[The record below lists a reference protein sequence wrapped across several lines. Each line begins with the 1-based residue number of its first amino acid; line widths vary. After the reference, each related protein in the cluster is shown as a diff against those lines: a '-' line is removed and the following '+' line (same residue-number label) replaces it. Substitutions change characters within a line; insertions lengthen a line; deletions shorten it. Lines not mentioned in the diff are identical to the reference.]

1 MKFITLFFLL
11 TFILLTQVYSA
22 SKHYAGL
29 NNYNYSFRDTVR
41 KSNNGIIKLDTVKD
55 KNLLRRNGSRRRG
68 KDTVKLSKVTVLDTT
83 KRKKEGLDD
92 EVKSIARDSSI
103 ADNGNGIAYLWGAA
117 RVTYVD
123 FALDADFIRV
133 DKKHNL
139 VFASGRMNPK
149 THQYEGRPN
158 FVQKGESPI
167 SADSLVYNYVTKKAK
182 IYNVVTDQ
190 DGDYLS
196 GGQAKRLNDAETAFR
211 DVLFSTCNLPYPN
224 THFGI
229 VIKKGIAEKHQII
242 SGPAYLEIE
251 GVPLP
256 LFLPFGFFPKPDQ
269 KSSGFILPTFGED
282 NQLGFYLKGFG
293 YYLAFNDYLDL
304 TTTGTYY
311 TKGSYELNATSH
323 YLKKYKYQG
332 TLILGYG
339 SHKYGLET
347 DPPARDFNITWTHS
361 QDPAAN
367 PGTTFSASVN
377 AGTSSYY
384 QNSPAQSGYNLQAL
398 TQNNL
403 RSSISYGKTWPGSPF
418 NFTASL
424 GHSQDITKKT
434 VTLELPTFSLNM
446 TTLSPFEKKDQT
458 GDKKWY
464 QNLTI
469 GYSLQGTNKLNAIPE
484 SELFTA
490 NTFSKKL
497 QNGFQQQ
504 IPIALNLT
512 VLRYLQFNSSISY
525 NERDYFQTIR
535 KHYARGSISGAD
547 SLVTD
552 TVQGFKRAGDYSI
565 STGFSTKVYSMLQF
579 KGKIKA
585 IRDVITP
592 SVSFQY
598 RPDFA
603 DPKYGYYNTIVSNA
617 TIPYPYTFQTYS
629 IFEQSVYGGPGGGK
643 SAGLSL
649 SVNNDIEAKVR
660 ASSSDTSGKDRIIP
674 LIQGLSFS
682 TFYNFVADSLKLSP
696 ISFSGH
702 TALFNQKLGISFGGV
717 LNPYVTQI
725 RDSVSAGRVIRYAH
739 TINQYT
745 WQQGSLPMLTSFNVS
760 ASMSFSSK
768 SIKSNPQ
775 GPQQNANTLQ
785 GMNATQAEKLAMI
798 NPYANAFVD
807 FNVPW
812 SINASYSFFYSNT
825 GVSTSVG
832 NTVQISGDLSITPKW
847 KVTYSSGIDL
857 RAGQVSTSSI
867 GIYRDLHCWDMSFQW
882 IPFGYYKYYSVDLKV
897 KASILQDLKLSKR
910 RDYYNNN

>member
-1 MKFITLFFLL
+1 LKFITLFFLL
-11 TFILLTQVYSA
+11 TFISLTKVYAA
-22 SKHYAGL
+22 SGNAADHNHIAII
-29 NNYNYSFRDTVR
+29 DT
-41 KSNNGIIKLDTVKD
+41 NTHLIKLDPVKD
-55 KNLLRRNGSRRRG
+55 KNLLRRNNRKG
-68 KDTVKLSKVTVLDTT
+68 KGNDTVKLKKVNISDTT
-83 KRKKEGLDD
+83 KKNGGLED
-92 EVKSIARDSSI
+92 EIKSSSKDSSTVDQI
-103 ADNGNGIAYLWGAA
+103 NGIAHLWGQA
-117 RVTYVD
+117 RVTYID
-123 FALDADFIRV
+123 FALDADYIRV

-139 VFASGRMNPK
+139 LFASGRINPK
-149 THQYEGRPN
+149 THRYEGRPN

-196 GGQAKRLNDAETAFR
+196 GGQARRLNDAETAFR
-211 DVLFSTCNLPYPN
+211 DVLFSTCSLPYPE

-251 GVPLP
+251 GVPIP
-256 LFLPFGFFPKPDQ
+256 IVLPFGFFPKPDQ
-269 KSSGFILPTFGED
+269 KTSGFILPTFGED
-282 NQLGFYLKGFG
+282 AQLGFYLKGFG
-293 YYLAFNDYLDL
+293 YYLAFNDYIDL

-311 TKGSYELNATSH
+311 TKGSYELNATSR
-323 YLKKYKYQG
+323 YLKKYKYSG

-347 DPPARDFNITWTHS
+347 DPPSRDFNITWTHS

-384 QNSPAQSGYNLQAL
+384 QNSPAQSNYNLQAL

-403 RSSISYGKTWPGSPF
+403 RSSISYGKTWAGSPF
-418 NFTASL
+418 NFTANL
-424 GHSQDITKKT
+424 GHSQDITRKT

-469 GYSLQGTNKLNAIPE
+469 GYSLQGTNKLNSIPE

-490 NTFSKKL
+490 NTFSKKF

-504 IPIALNLT
+504 IPVALNLT
-512 VLRYLQFNSSISY
+512 VARYFQFNSSISY
-525 NERDYFQTIR
+525 TERDYFQTIR
-535 KHYARGSISGAD
+535 KRYARGSISGLD

-552 TVQGFKRAGDYSI
+552 TVSGFKRAGEYSI
-565 STGFSTKVYSMLQF
+565 SSGFSTKVYGMMQF

-598 RPDFA
+598 RPDFS

-617 TIPYPYTFQTYS
+617 TIPYPYTSQTYS
-629 IFEQSVYGGPGGGK
+629 IFEQAVYGGPGGGK
-643 SAGLSL
+643 SAGLAISM
-649 SVNNDIEAKVR
+649 NNDIEAKVR
-660 ASSSDTSGKDRIIP
+660 ASASDTSGKDRNVP

-682 TFYNFVADSLKLSP
+682 TFYNFVSDSLRLSP
-696 ISFSGH
+696 INFSGH
-702 TALFNQKLGISFGGV
+702 TALFNQKLGITFGGV

-725 RDSVSAGRVIRYAH
+725 RDSVSAGRLIRYAH
-739 TINQYT
+739 VINQYT
-745 WQQGSLPMLTSFNVS
+745 WQQGRFPMLTSFNVS

-768 SIKSNPQ
+768 SLRSNPS
-775 GPQQNANTLQ
+775 GPNQNMNQPVGMTAQQAQ
-785 GMNATQAEKLAMI
+785 KLALI
-798 NPYANAFVD
+798 NPNGNAFVD
-807 FNVPW
+807 FNIPW
-812 SINASYSFFYSNT
+812 SISASYSFFYSNT

-832 NTVQISGDLSITPKW
+832 NTVQLSGDLTVTPKW
-847 KVTYSSGIDL
+847 KVTYSGGLDL
-857 RAGQVSTSSI
+857 RAMQVSTSSI

-882 IPFGYYKYYSVDLKV
+882 IPFGYYKYYSVDLRV
-897 KASILQDLKLSKR
+897 RASVLQDLKLSKR
-910 RDYYNNN
+910 KDYYNNN

>member
-11 TFILLTQVYSA
+11 TFISLTQVYSA
-22 SKHYAGL
+22 SNHYAGRR
-29 NNYNYSFRDTVR
+29 YFTVADTNR
-41 KSNNGIIKLDTVKD
+41 HIIKLDTVKD
-55 KNLLRRNGSRRRG
+55 KNLLRRNGRKRTG
-68 KDTVKLSKVTVLDTT
+68 KDTVKLNKVNITDTT
-83 KRKKEGLDD
+83 KKNKEGLED
-92 EVKSIARDSSI
+92 EIKSVAHDSSTV
-103 ADNGNGIAYLWGAA
+103 DKGSGVAYLWGAA

-123 FALDADFIRV
+123 FALDADYIRV
-133 DKKHNL
+133 DQKSHL
-139 VFASGRMNPK
+139 VFASGRINPK

-158 FVQKGESPI
+158 FVQKGENAI
-167 SADSLVYNYVTKKAK
+167 SADSMVYNYVTKKAK
-182 IYNVVTDQ
+182 IYNVVTNQ

-196 GGQAKRLNDAETAFR
+196 GGKARILNSSETAFSN
-211 DVLFSTCNLPYPN
+211 VLFSTCDLPYPD

-256 LFLPFGFFPKPDQ
+256 IFLPFGFFPKPDQ
-269 KSSGFILPTFGED
+269 KTSGFILPTFGED
-282 NQLGFYLKGFG
+282 QQLGFYLKGFG
-293 YYLAFNDYLDL
+293 YYFAFSDYVDL
-304 TTTGTYY
+304 TTLGTYY
-311 TKGSYELNATSH
+311 TKGSYELNSTAH
-323 YLKKYKYQG
+323 YFKKYKYQG

-347 DPPARDFNITWTHS
+347 DPPSRDFNVTWTHS
-361 QDPAAN
+361 QDPASN

-384 QNSPAQSGYNLQAL
+384 QNSPAQSNYNLQSL

-418 NFTASL
+418 NFTANL
-424 GHSQDITKKT
+424 GHSQDITRKT
-434 VTLELPTFSLNM
+434 ITLELPTFSLNM
-446 TTLSPFEKKDQT
+446 TTLSPFEKKDQV

-469 GYSLQGTNKLNAIPE
+469 GYSLQGTNKLNSIPE
-484 SELFTA
+484 SQLFTA
-490 NTFSKKL
+490 NTFSKKF

-512 VLRYLQFNSSISY
+512 ILRYFQFNSSVSY

-535 KHYARGSISGAD
+535 KHYARGSISGLD

-552 TVQGFKRAGDYSI
+552 TVQGFKRGGDYSI
-565 STGFSTKVYSMLQF
+565 SSGFSTKVYGMLQF

-598 RPDFA
+598 RPDFS

-617 TIPYPYTFQTYS
+617 TVPYPYTSQTYS

-643 SAGLSL
+643 SAGLAI

-660 ASSSDTSGKDRIIP
+660 AGSSDTSGKDRNIP

-725 RDSVSAGRVIRYAH
+725 RDSIAGGRLIRYAH
-739 TINQYT
+739 VINQYT
-745 WQQGSLPMLTSFNVS
+745 WQQGRFPMITSFNVS

-768 SIKSNPQ
+768 SIKSNPA
-775 GPQQNANTLQ
+775 GPQQNVNTMQ
-785 GMNATQAEKLAMI
+785 GINSEQARKLALI
-798 NPYANAFVD
+798 NPNANAFVD
-807 FNVPW
+807 FKIPW

-825 GVSTSVG
+825 GVSTTVG
-832 NTVQISGDLSITPKW
+832 NTIQISGDLSVTPKW
-847 KVTYSSGIDL
+847 KVTYNSGIDL
-857 RAGQVSTSSI
+857 RAMQVSTSSI

-882 IPFGYYKYYSVDLKV
+882 IPFGYYKYYSVDLRV

-910 RDYYNNN
+910 KDYYNNN